1 MALPA
6 NAHKIVTGLLVVG
19 VLAWVFELF
28 GESSTSFLYSSPLQ
42 TLECIDC
49 HLHNG
54 GEREP
59 QTTSESQRFALVAGG
74 CKVHLPA
81 HA

>member
-28 GESSTSFLYSSPLQ
+28 GESSTSFHYSSPPQ
-42 TLECIDC
+42 TLCINC
-49 HLHNG
+49 HRNDG
-54 GEREP
+54 GGQE
-59 QTTSESQRFALVAGG
+59 F
-74 CKVHLPA
+74 
-81 HA
+81 

>member
-28 GESSTSFLYSSPLQ
+28 GESSTNFHAEAHQS
-42 TLECIDC
+42 TL
-49 HLHNG
+49 
-54 GEREP
+54 R
-59 QTTSESQRFALVAGG
+59 
-74 CKVHLPA
+74 
-81 HA
+81 